1 MKQKYTIGFIALV
14 LTIVLAGCVH
24 DYPSM
29 TEDGEEGID
38 PTLVEVNT
46 EVTLDLEL
54 VPLEIITQKN
64 ACSGTTKADDTYRRR
79 FIIEAWHEGK
89 AAARQVT
96 VLEEAETGQEKL
108 TLPIHLRLHALEY
121 TLAVWTDYVMA
132 GTDTDLYYDTRNL
145 QQVACRAPYTGSTPW
160 RDCLYAT
167 AALDLRPYRD
177 EWNAKVQIKVDMV
190 RPLAKYELV
199 ATDVQ
204 DFLAHMKKQKAAD
217 TGYTITL
224 SYGFF
229 FPTVFNVLTGR
240 PVDSA
245 TGVAFTMPLTLP
257 ADGAEECTIGSDY
270 IFVNGA
276 ESFVSLTIEVKDG
289 AHETVSRISGV
300 EVPYRRGHLTTVRG
314 RFLTTLMEG
323 GVTIDPGYDGE
334 FDINLG
340 DL

>member
-64 ACSGTTKADDTYRRR
+64 ARSGTTKADDGYRRR
-79 FIIEAWHEGK
+79 FIVEAWRDGK
-89 AAARQVT
+89 PVARQVT
-96 VLEEAETGQEKL
+96 VMEQAEEDGKGI
-108 TLPIHLRLHALEY
+108 TLPISLKLHAVEY
-121 TLAVWTDYVMA
+121 TLAVWTDYVKA
-132 GTDTDLYYDTRNL
+132 GTDTDLYYDTRDL
-145 QQVACRAPYTGSTPW
+145 QCVACREPYTGSTDY
-160 RDCLYAT
+160 RDCHYGT

-177 EWNAKVQIKVDMV
+177 EWNAKVQVKADMV
-190 RPLAKYELV
+190 RPLAKYELI

-204 DFLAHMKKQKAAD
+204 DFLAHMKKQKAVD